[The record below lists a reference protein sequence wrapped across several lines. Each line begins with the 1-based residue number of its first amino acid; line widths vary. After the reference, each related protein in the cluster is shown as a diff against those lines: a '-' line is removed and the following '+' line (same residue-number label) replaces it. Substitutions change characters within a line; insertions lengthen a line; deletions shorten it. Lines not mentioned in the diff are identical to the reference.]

1 MTPLNEVTKLMSEN
15 RPLSI
20 LAVGAHPDDIEFGCG
35 ALLLKEAAA
44 GARIHLLIC
53 SKGEAG
59 SNGTAEEREAEC
71 EAAARVLGAGLSFI
85 DCGGDGLIENRRANA
100 VRIARVIRETQ
111 ASVVLA
117 PSLVENQHPD
127 HAAVG
132 GATRAAARLARYAGL
147 GELRDLAAHAIESL
161 YFYAITPGAEPT
173 GATPFLFDVSEVVE
187 DWRNLMG
194 CHASQMK
201 TRRYLELQVSRART
215 LGLNSGCEYAQA
227 LWPNDAV
234 LVDDLNSA
242 PRGAR
247 LF

>member
-1 MTPLNEVTKLMSEN
+1 MSEN
-15 RPLSI
+15 KPATI

-35 ALLLKEAAA
+35 AILLKEAAA
-44 GARIHLLIC
+44 GARIHFLLC

-59 SNGTAEEREAEC
+59 SNGSPEGREEEC
-71 EAAARVLGAGLSFI
+71 STAARQLGASLSFI
-85 DCGGDGLIENRRANA
+85 DCGGDGKLEGSRGNA
-100 VRIARVIRETQ
+100 ITIARVIRETQ

-127 HAAVG
+127 HCAIG
-132 GATRAAARLARYAGL
+132 RATREAARLARYAGL
-147 GELRDLAAHAIESL
+147 DALKGASVHAIDSL
-161 YFYAITPGAEPT
+161 YFYAITPGAEPVE
-173 GATPFLFDVSEVVE
+173 GTPFLFDVSENVE
-187 DWRNLMG
+187 GWKDLMA

-215 LGLNSGCEYAQA
+215 LGLQTGCEYAQV
-227 LWPNDAV
+227 LWPNDPV
-234 LVDDLNSA
+234 LVDSLNSA